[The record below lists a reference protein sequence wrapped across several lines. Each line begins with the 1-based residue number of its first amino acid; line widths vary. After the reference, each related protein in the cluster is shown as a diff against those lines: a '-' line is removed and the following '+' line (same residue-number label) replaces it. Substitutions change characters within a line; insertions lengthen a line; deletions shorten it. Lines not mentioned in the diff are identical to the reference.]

1 MRSSMKTYY
10 WMVVPAV
17 AIFFV
22 FHTYPVLMGI
32 FYSFTNWN
40 GLSPDYD
47 FVGLRNYLNVFRDG
61 NVLDAYG
68 FTIKFALLTTVI
80 VNTIS
85 LVVAMGL
92 NARIRLKNFFRGV
105 YFLPNVLSML
115 IIGFIFNYLFSNV
128 FPDAFERMGL
138 DSLAFNILG
147 KENTAWI
154 GVVIVTVWQATAFNI
169 MLYLAGL
176 QTIPSDLY
184 EASSLDG
191 AGKWR
196 EFWSIT
202 FPMIAPFFTINM
214 VLAMKNF
221 LMVFDQIVALT
232 GGGPGKA
239 TMSISYLI
247 YTDGFQGG
255 SFAYQSANAVV
266 YFIIIVF
273 ISVIQLKFLQ
283 RREMDLG

>member
-1 MRSSMKTYY
+1 MKTYY

-115 IIGFIFNYLFSNV
+115 IVGFIFNYLFSNV
-128 FPDAFERMGL
+128 FPDAFERLGWE
-138 DSLAFNILG
+138 SLAFNILG